1 MGFHLVMLQLRSLVQ
16 SLLLLGQVSSTLV
29 VAIVFNR
36 LQVLNVMP
44 PWKVLNLK
52 TNQSLGLKE

>member
-16 SLLLLGQVSSTLV
+16 SLLLLGRVSSTLV

>member
-1 MGFHLVMLQLRSLVQ
+1 MVFHLVMLQLRSLVP